1 MKDYINELAK
11 FSVELRYDDL
21 SLSVRT
27 AVKNV
32 IKDTVAAMAAGS
44 RLPTKTVQHSHS
56 GPLGPAFLEPYVGT
70 DWHRA
75 PGRVEPEAP

>member
-32 IKDTVAAMAAGS
+32 IKDTLMG
-44 RLPTKTVQHSHS
+44 
-56 GPLGPAFLEPYVGT
+56 F
-70 DWHRA
+70 
-75 PGRVEPEAP
+75 